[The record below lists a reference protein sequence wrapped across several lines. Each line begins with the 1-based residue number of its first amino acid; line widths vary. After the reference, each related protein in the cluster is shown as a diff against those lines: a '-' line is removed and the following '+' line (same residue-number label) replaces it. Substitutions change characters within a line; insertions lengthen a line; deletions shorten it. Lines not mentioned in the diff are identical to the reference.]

1 MNRSLREKGDFC
13 WHCHSGI
20 YSFPLH
26 TAYQYEIPL
35 ILWNADG
42 EGNAYFQLKEFPEID
57 LTLFNRFVNLGISA
71 DDMFVRLGGSQKVD
85 KRDLWQYSFPTSTD
99 YPNFKVR
106 SLSLSSYIPW
116 DWKQIYS
123 IISQD
128 LGWSADDVENL
139 PPQYSYTKIECW
151 MQGVRDYIK
160 YIKRGYS
167 RPSQMSAVDLRDG
180 SINIVDAKKI
190 IDDWECIEPFALNF
204 LLEYLDMSSE
214 EFYSLCTTHSIS
226 PWSFSQSD
234 LRANSL
240 PLHDSDSW
248 EHYPPISKFEKD
260 TSDAQD
266 RYTPL

>member
-1 MNRSLREKGDFC
+1 
-13 WHCHSGI
+13 
-20 YSFPLH
+20 
-26 TAYQYEIPL
+26 
-35 ILWNADG
+35 
-42 EGNAYFQLKEFPEID
+42 
-57 LTLFNRFVNLGISA
+57 
-71 DDMFVRLGGSQKVD
+71 
-85 KRDLWQYSFPTSTD
+85 
-99 YPNFKVR
+99 
-106 SLSLSSYIPW
+106 
-116 DWKQIYS
+116 
-123 IISQD
+123 
-128 LGWSADDVENL
+128 
-139 PPQYSYTKIECW
+139 

-160 YIKRGYS
+160 YVKRGYS

>member
-1 MNRSLREKGDFC
+1 
-13 WHCHSGI
+13 
-20 YSFPLH
+20 
-26 TAYQYEIPL
+26 
-35 ILWNADG
+35 
-42 EGNAYFQLKEFPEID
+42 
-57 LTLFNRFVNLGISA
+57 
-71 DDMFVRLGGSQKVD
+71 MFVRLGGSQKVD
-85 KRDLWQYSFPTSTD
+85 KRDLGSILPTSTD

-128 LGWSADDVENL
+128 LGWSPDDVENL

-180 SINIVDAKKI
+180 SINIVEAKKI

-214 EFYSLCTTHSIS
+214 NFIHFVQPILFLLRFFSVRSTCEFSAIT
-226 PWSFSQSD
+226 
-234 LRANSL
+234 
-240 PLHDSDSW
+240 
-248 EHYPPISKFEKD
+248 
-260 TSDAQD
+260 
-266 RYTPL
+266 